1 MKAYTATRTLHKNY
15 TQKPTL
21 QPSIATARSF
31 T

>member
-15 TQKPTL
+15 TKPTL
-21 QPSIATARSF
+21 QPYIAKARSF